1 MLKRIFICLLAAL
14 LTAGL
19 TSCGNSA
26 SETTSESADTAAPT
40 ETVAETEWLDS
51 LGAKDFTGAEFVVGY
66 GISTT
71 IPILNPP
78 ADEMTGE
85 TMNDAMYQRDAELM
99 ERYNYKIVY
108 NPDVTSAGIKNSVTA
123 GDTVCDMFINSMMSD
138 NIGMLASAGVTYNL
152 MELDGLHLDREWWS
166 RLMYENLQYNGKMF
180 YTSGDIAPHSYMGPA
195 CVYLNLRL
203 ADDYAID
210 TDALYTN
217 VYDGKW
223 TYDMFYGMYE
233 GLDVDLNGDGKMHCL
248 DDFYGVVNEYNN
260 LTSALLICSAGE
272 KLIETDGDGKLYI
285 DLGTDKMVDIITN
298 MAKWFPKIENNGDNT
313 LLYDQTYKSGRAL
326 FAVHYTE
333 STLRRFRDMED
344 DYVILPMPKYTEG
357 QSTYVSY
364 LNPWVHGFICLP
376 LVLEDAEKTAF
387 LTDAMAYKS
396 WEMVRPA
403 MIDSTL
409 KGKAAR
415 NEDCANMLDIVY
427 STTYLDFNGIYEF
440 GGCMNPVNG
449 AMFYEKPFA
458 SAYAAVEEKI
468 AVAVEEF
475 MAGFAD

>member
-1 MLKRIFICLLAAL
+1 MYKKSLLLILAAL
-14 LTAGL
+14 LCAGT
-19 TSCGNSA
+19 TSCGDST
-26 SETTSESADTAAPT
+26 ETTETTAD
-40 ETVAETEWLDS
+40 TVAETETAVETEWLDT
-51 LGAKDFTGAEFVVGY
+51 LEAKNYEGAEYVVGY

-71 IPILNPP
+71 IPMLNPP

-99 ERYNYKIVY
+99 ERYNYRIVY
-108 NPDVTSAGIKNSVTA
+108 NPDVNCNTVKNSVTA
-123 GDTVCDMFINSMMSD
+123 GDVVCDTLTNTLMD
-138 NIGMLASAGVTYNL
+138 NGIGSLATAGVLYNL
-152 MELDGLHLDREWWS
+152 MDLDDLHLDREWWS

-210 TDALYTN
+210 TDALYQD

-223 TYDMFYGMYE
+223 NYDQFYGIFE
-233 GLDVDLNGDGKMHCL
+233 GLDTDLNGDGKMHCL
-248 DDFYGVVNEYNN
+248 DDFYGCVNEYNN

-272 KLIETDGDGKLYI
+272 KLIETDDQGKLYVN
-285 DLGTDKMVDIITN
+285 LGTDTIVDIITN
-298 MAKWFPKIENNGDNT
+298 MAKWFPRIENNNDNT

-326 FAVHYTE
+326 FAIHYTE

-344 DYVILPMPKYTEG
+344 DYVILPMPKYTDT
-357 QSTYVSY
+357 QDTYISY

-376 LVLEDAEKTAF
+376 LVLEDAERTAF

-440 GGCMNPVNG
+440 GTCMNPVNS

-458 SAYAAVEEKI
+458 SAYQAIEDKI

>member
-1 MLKRIFICLLAAL
+1 MFKRIFICLLAAL
-14 LTAGL
+14 LTSGL
-19 TSCGNSA
+19 TACGNSA
-26 SETTSESADTAAPT
+26 GETTAESADTAAQT
-40 ETVAETEWLDS
+40 EAAAETEWLDS
-51 LGAKDFTGAEFVVGY
+51 LEAQDYTGAEYVVGY
-66 GISTT
+66 TISTT
-71 IPILNPP
+71 VPILNPP

-85 TMNDAMYQRDAELM
+85 TMNDAMFQRDAELM

-108 NPDVTSAGIKNSVTA
+108 NSEVNSMGVKNSVTA
-123 GDTVCDMFINSMMSD
+123 GDTICDMLISSMMSD
-138 NIGMLASAGVTYNL
+138 NIGMLATAGVTYNL
-152 MELDGLHLDREWWS
+152 MDLDDLHLDKEWWS

-210 TDALYTN
+210 TDALYAN

-272 KLIETDGDGKLYI
+272 KLIETDNEGKLYI

-298 MAKWFPKIENNGDNT
+298 MAKWLPRIENNGDNT

-344 DYVILPMPKYTEG
+344 DYVILPMPKYTDG

-364 LNPWVHGFICLP
+364 LNPWVQGFICLP
-376 LVLEDAEKTAF
+376 LVLEDAERTAF

-449 AMFYEKPFA
+449 AMFFEKPFA
-458 SAYAAVEEKI
+458 SAYQAIEEKI

-475 MAGFAD
+475 MLGFAD